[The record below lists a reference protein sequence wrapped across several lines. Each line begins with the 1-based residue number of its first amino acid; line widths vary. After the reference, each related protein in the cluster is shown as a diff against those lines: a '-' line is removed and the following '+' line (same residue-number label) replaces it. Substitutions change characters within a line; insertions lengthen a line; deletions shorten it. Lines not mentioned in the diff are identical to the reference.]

1 MKGVKKKIKALILAS
16 GSGSR
21 INREIPKQF
30 LELSGS
36 PLIIHTLRPFVTHK
50 DINEIIIV
58 SLPDYIDNT
67 WKLAHHHRLTKVK
80 KIVPG
85 GKTRQE
91 SSRIGIG
98 ECGDDTN
105 FVLIHDAVRP
115 FVSAKL
121 LNKMIRAF
129 QSHDA
134 VVPII
139 PTSDTIIEID
149 KKGFIKNI
157 PDREN
162 LMRVQT
168 PQGFMYKLIKEAHVK
183 ALRDGIDNY
192 TDDSSLVLRIGHPV
206 FTFRGE
212 DKNIKITLP
221 IDIYVAGKLF
231 QQ

>member
-1 MKGVKKKIKALILAS
+1 MAKQDIKAIILAS
-16 GSGSR
+16 GTGSR
-21 INREIPKQF
+21 INKDIPKQY
-30 LELSGS
+30 LQISGS

-67 WKLAHHHRLTKVK
+67 WKLVHHHRLTKVK

-115 FVSAKL
+115 IITDDL
-121 LNKMIRAF
+121 LNKIVKALKN
-129 QSHDA
+129 HDA

-139 PTSDTIIEID
+139 PTSDTIVEVD
-149 KKGFIKNI
+149 TKGFIKKI
-157 PDREN
+157 PNRAN
-162 LMRVQT
+162 LSRVQT
-168 PQGFMYKLIKEAHVK
+168 PQGFKYELIKQAHEQ
-183 ALRDGIDNY
+183 ALKDGLTNS
-192 TDDSSLVLRIGHPV
+192 TDDSFLVSRMGYPVLTLRGDE
-206 FTFRGE
+206 R
-212 DKNIKITLP
+212 NIKITFSLDF
-221 IDIYVAGKLF
+221 DIAGNLLKK
-231 QQ
+231 